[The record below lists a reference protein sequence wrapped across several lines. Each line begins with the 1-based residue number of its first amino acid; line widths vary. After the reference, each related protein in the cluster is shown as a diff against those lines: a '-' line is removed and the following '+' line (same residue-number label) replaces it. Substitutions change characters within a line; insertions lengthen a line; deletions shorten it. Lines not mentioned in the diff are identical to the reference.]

1 MSMDVSPVGVPA
13 VHRPVVEAE
22 PGLVAHALSPAG
34 AAARAA
40 LARRT
45 RRRLLAVAL
54 VLAGALGFLVY
65 KVLTSAIVYFKTTSQ
80 AVAERA
86 QLGSSTFQIEGVV
99 VAGTLR
105 HRVGGTLDFSIRGGG
120 ATVPVENTGAPPQLF
135 QANVPVVLVGH
146 FVGGSDTFASDQI
159 LVKHSNAYIAA
170 HPGRVRG
177 PTGKVV
183 R

>member
-1 MSMDVSPVGVPA
+1 MDASPVGVPA
-13 VHRPVVEAE
+13 VHRSRVEVQ
-22 PGLVAHALSPAG
+22 PGLVVQALSPAG
-34 AAARAA
+34 AATRAA

-45 RRRLLAVAL
+45 KRRLWAVAL
-54 VLAGALGFLVY
+54 VLAAALGFLIY
-65 KVLTSAIVYFKTTSQ
+65 KVLTSAIVYFKTTNQ

-99 VAGTLR
+99 VPGTLR

-177 PTGKVV
+177 PTGEVV